1 MVIVMM
7 SEGNLLETEV
17 MVDKKSK
24 KSCSQNKKL
33 YSEIFLLTFIQ
44 FSVTL
49 APTWTCPYLMR
60 LSLRIWQRPGR
71 CWSWWRWWRRSWSR
85 CCTSRWSGWTRP
97 CTSWGR
103 QGGRE
108 SVTWGKRL
116 CANIVN
122 IFFLQTFMTKYRK
135 AAVLRTKNELL
146 CTSLICP
153 CMTWMRWSWRRWW
166 WWLCNDTGLP

>member
-7 SEGNLLETEV
+7 RKGNLLETEV

-24 KSCSQNKKL
+24 KSCSQNKEL
-33 YSEIFLLTFIQ
+33 YSEIFLLTFVT
-44 FSVTL
+44 SVTV
-49 APTWTCPYLMR
+49 PRTWMCPYLMR
-60 LSLRIWQRPGR
+60 LSLRIWQRLGR

-108 SVTWGKRL
+108 SVTWGKCL
-116 CANIVN
+116 SANFCN
-122 IFFLQTFMTKYRK
+122 TFFLQTFITKFRK
-135 AAVLRTKNELL
+135 AAVLRTKKW
-146 CTSLICP
+146 TY
-153 CMTWMRWSWRRWW
+153 MY
-166 WWLCNDTGLP
+166 LPDMPMHDLDAMILAKMVMIAV

>member
-1 MVIVMM
+1 
-7 SEGNLLETEV
+7 
-17 MVDKKSK
+17 
-24 KSCSQNKKL
+24 
-33 YSEIFLLTFIQ
+33 
-44 FSVTL
+44 
-49 APTWTCPYLMR
+49 MR

-108 SVTWGKRL
+108 SVTWGKGL
-116 CANIVN
+116 SANICN
-122 IFFLQTFMTKYRK
+122 QFFLQTFITKYCK
-135 AAVLRTKNELL
+135 AAVLRTKNELI

-153 CMTWMRWSWRRWW
+153 CMTWMRWSWQRWW
-166 WWLCNDTGLP
+166 WLLCNGTGLPKSGRYSFSSLFWFHFQGIAAVRYDFCKGHFILRSILFSLWNQPK